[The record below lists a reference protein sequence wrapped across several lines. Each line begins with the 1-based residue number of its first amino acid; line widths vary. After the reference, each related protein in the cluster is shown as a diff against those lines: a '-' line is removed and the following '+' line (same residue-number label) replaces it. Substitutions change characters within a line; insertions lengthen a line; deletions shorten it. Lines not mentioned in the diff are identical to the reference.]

1 MTISNPEV
9 TFAIVGANVAVEN
22 SSQIA
27 LIVGQMLSTGSA
39 TPGIITTDIQN
50 DLSENA
56 LFGQGSQVSEMI
68 RAFKSI
74 NKKSR
79 VDVLAL
85 ADPIGGVKTS
95 VATTFGGTATESG
108 SFNIIIGS
116 SLRHNYTVTVQDT
129 DTGETV
135 ATNIAAAIND
145 DLNAYFTATAVTGLL
160 TITCRHAGLIGNDIS
175 AAFSG
180 VVAGIT
186 VAVPTRVAGVGSP
199 IFPDLNTV
207 AGSIR
212 YQTVVWPA
220 QYPTNIVANNF
231 LEPRWNPDNALLDG
245 VAIIGIQETFASLKT
260 LGLSLNLKSLV
271 YLADKLVSGNYYAGG
286 SIVEWK
292 CVEASIF
299 AAVRAL
305 RLTPGASISQY
316 VTTTQGSDQFGGPAI
331 ASLPYA
337 NTPFITL
344 PLVTMGNEW
353 TAEEVTELQAA
364 GISVLQNNE
373 GYNTLIAGNIVTT
386 YKTDVS
392 FTFLNYVDT
401 LSNVREY
408 MRNNAKRDF
417 AQARLTLGALQQGRN
432 MQNEASIRTKFK
444 GYYQRLGSTD
454 YVLVQ
459 AGSDAVKDFAASLV
473 VNIVLATGTVTVQMM
488 VAPVTQLRKMT
499 GTIGITFST
508 NS

>member
-1 MTISNPEV
+1 
-9 TFAIVGANVAVEN
+9 
-22 SSQIA
+22 
-27 LIVGQMLSTGSA
+27 
-39 TPGIITTDIQN
+39 
-50 DLSENA
+50 
-56 LFGQGSQVSEMI
+56 
-68 RAFKSI
+68 
-74 NKKSR
+74 
-79 VDVLAL
+79 
-85 ADPIGGVKTS
+85 
-95 VATTFGGTATESG
+95 
-108 SFNIIIGS
+108 
-116 SLRHNYTVTVQDT
+116 
-129 DTGETV
+129 
-135 ATNIAAAIND
+135 
-145 DLNAYFTATAVTGLL
+145 
-160 TITCRHAGLIGNDIS
+160 
-175 AAFSG
+175 
-180 VVAGIT
+180 
-186 VAVPTRVAGVGSP
+186 
-199 IFPDLNTV
+199 
-207 AGSIR
+207 
-212 YQTVVWPA
+212 
-220 QYPTNIVANNF
+220 
-231 LEPRWNPDNALLDG
+231 
-245 VAIIGIQETFASLKT
+245 
-260 LGLSLNLKSLV
+260 
-271 YLADKLVSGNYYAGG
+271 
-286 SIVEWK
+286 
-292 CVEASIF
+292 VEASIF

-417 AQARLTLGALQQGRN
+417 SQTRLTLGALQQGRN